1 MILASATILGLDSE
15 FGPSFLDV
23 IPSPSPIPTL
33 LQVATR
39 DTCLLFDLPAL
50 RRESAATFEACG
62 DVLAAAFG
70 AAHVLKLGYAF
81 AEDLKVLRRA
91 YPEIAPRCF
100 AAVASYVELGDV
112 QVYLH
117 TAGCRDFGAS

>member
-1 MILASATILGLDSE
+1 M
-15 FGPSFLDV
+15 

-33 LQVATR
+33 LQVSTR
-39 DTCLLFDLPAL
+39 DACFLFDLPAL
-50 RRESAATFEACG
+50 RRDSIAFESLG
-62 DVLAAAFG
+62 DVLADAFG

-100 AAVASYVELGDV
+100 ATVASYVELGDV

-117 TAGCRDFGAS
+117 TAGCREFGAFLFFLSFL